1 MSPEH
6 VDKILQSSK
15 INDTTQGTNN
25 EQGHG
30 IGLFIS
36 QYFIKK
42 YNGKLDCESTEGK
55 GTTFTISIPKKVPQ

>member
-1 MSPEH
+1 MSPEL

-42 YNGKLDCESTEGK
+42 YPANNWKIKIKEVK
-55 GTTFTISIPKKVPQ
+55 